1 MNIEHLNIEEL
12 EKVLSFLQESYPYSL
27 IKRIEEILFAMKQQ
41 QKYERM
47 RMILQLKNDYP
58 SVIQKQGSE
67 ND

>member
-1 MNIEHLNIEEL
+1 MSVKHLNIEEL

-41 QKYERM
+41 QKDERM